1 MAPGPAKAG
10 GRFKTSM
17 MGIAGGGGGVSG
29 EGVRGGGVRG
39 GGVRGGSNDRQL
51 PFSRPLVEI

>member
-29 EGVRGGGVRG
+29 EGGLQSYQRGGGEPDTSVILL
-39 GGVRGGSNDRQL
+39 SLISFIQ
-51 PFSRPLVEI
+51 